1 VAQGGVTVT
10 RPGLPAE
17 RLSLADVARRT
28 AVILAV
34 LTGGVLL
41 LLLIYD
47 LRTLIVWLLLALI
60 LAIAVAPAVSWL
72 ERRRWPRWLA
82 ATAVT
87 VAAAAL
93 VIGVVAAVAIPLVSQ
108 SNELFGSLPRLT
120 RTLFADGGPLA
131 GLDRRFH
138 IVSQVRSVK
147 MSEMVQLLFGR
158 GASAIDVFTRVLSVF
173 AAAVTIATIALMSLV
188 EGPRIWTAFTGSL
201 GEGGKRVDDTGR
213 LMAASIAG
221 YVRGNLLISLL
232 AGVGSFIVM
241 TVLKVPFALP
251 LALAVGVL
259 DLVPLIGAIL
269 GAGLCVLV
277 ALTVGW
283 VPALALLVFFVIYQ
297 QVENHAI
304 VPVVYSKLVALSPLT
319 VLVVSLAGAILG
331 GLVGVLLAIPLT
343 SAGSILVGEIAKSRG
358 VEDLADLAEVISEDG
373 PVQLSEDDAERP
385 DQFEAERTDEHAA

>member
-1 VAQGGVTVT
+1 MARSGS
-10 RPGLPAE
+10 PAE

-28 AVILAV
+28 AVIFVV
-34 LTGGVLL
+34 LTGGILL
-41 LLLIYD
+41 LVLAYD
-47 LRTLIVWLLLALI
+47 LRTLIVWLLMALI
-60 LAIAVAPAVSWL
+60 LTIAVAPAVTWL

-82 ATAVT
+82 ASAVI

-108 SNELFGSLPRLT
+108 SNELFGSVPRLT
-120 RTLFADGGPLA
+120 HTLFADGGPLA

-138 IVSQVRSVK
+138 IANQVRSVRT
-147 MSEMVQLLFGR
+147 SEIIPLLFGR
-158 GASAIDVFTRVLSVF
+158 GASAVDVFTRVLSVF
-173 AAAVTIATIALMSLV
+173 AAAVTVVTIALMTLL
-188 EGPRIWTAFTGSL
+188 EGPRIWAAFTDSL
-201 GEGGKRVDDTGR
+201 GESAGRVDETAR

-221 YVRGNLLISLL
+221 YVRGNLFISVL
-232 AGVGSFIVM
+232 AAAGSFVAM
-241 TVLKVPFALP
+241 TILRVPFALP

-259 DLVPLIGAIL
+259 DLVPLVGAIL

-283 VPALALLVFFVIYQ
+283 VPALVLLVYFVVYQ
-297 QVENHAI
+297 QIENHAI
-304 VPVVYSKLVALSPLT
+304 VPLVYAKLVALSPLT

-331 GLVGVLLAIPLT
+331 GLVGVLLAIPLA

-373 PVQLSEDDAERP
+373 PVQVSEDDARRP
-385 DQFEAERTDEHAA
+385 DEYEAEHGDKDAA